1 MFKNIQK
8 YLLINQ
14 PLLWNLKIVP
24 LTAFAIIFHLVFF
37 ILGYYNGGL
46 NFTESENSYSFNA
59 GEGTLIFF
67 SVLLSIISLILWLV
81 FYFKNNALKTFYP
94 KNNFSLFKEWLLILL
109 SCLLIVT
116 FLVSYFYG
124 KETRVRSYFSEIEAK
139 KRCETLAMGS
149 FFVNGSYA
157 YYQNNFAVEAAVEA
171 VAVDTAAIAI
181 DSAEAV
187 QLKTHFT
194 YKGKSYSNNSL
205 LNKNINDYSFFDSE
219 KDSILK
225 ERIKTWLVNNQKD
238 SVRKLMKNYLKI
250 AKEHDLKASIDENK
264 WLELTYDYP
273 NFEIYKTIGS
283 EERDIYYQENFNN
296 NNAPKIDTTEQY
308 IRTINNQEYLYN
320 KFYVPEKQLHYSYKK
335 IADSYNNPDINWATF
350 LISLYVAFGI
360 SLLVFSF
367 RVTSGRNWLIAV
379 VSLGIINI
387 IMGIITAIFGSQ
399 YVYFSGIL
407 LLFLSL
413 FGYFLVVIYRK
424 KSKGISGITINAMLW
439 MLPAFT
445 PIVYYLVIEIAKEL
459 SGYNDAFGESRD
471 IIYPR
476 LTYFQDTNTLFVLTY
491 LNLVFVVLIML
502 VLSRKIKQ
510 WRGVAE
516 A

>member
-24 LTAFAIIFHLVFF
+24 LTVFAIIFHLVFF

-46 NFTESENSYSFNA
+46 NFTENENSYSFNA

-67 SVLLSIISLILWLV
+67 SVLLSILSLILWVV
-81 FYFKNNALKTFYP
+81 FYFKNNALKSFYP
-94 KNNFSLFKEWLLILL
+94 KNNFSLFKEWLLIVF
-109 SCLLIVT
+109 SCLLIIT
-116 FLVSYFYG
+116 YLVSYFYG
-124 KETRVRSYFSEIEAK
+124 KETRVRSYFSEAEAK

-157 YYQNNFAVEAAVEA
+157 YYQNNFVADTAVEVDAL
-171 VAVDTAAIAI
+171 DTAAIAV
-181 DSAEAV
+181 DSAAAI
-187 QLKTHFT
+187 QMKTSFD

-205 LNKNINDYSFFDSE
+205 LNKNINDYSFFNSE

-238 SVRKLMKNYLKI
+238 SVRNLMKNYLKI

-264 WLELTYDYP
+264 WVNLTYDYP
-273 NFEIYKTIGS
+273 NFEKYKTIGS
-283 EERDIYYQENFNN
+283 EERDIYYQDNFNN
-296 NNAPKIDTTEQY
+296 NITPKIDTTEQY
-308 IRTINNQEYLYN
+308 IRTIDKQQYLYN
-320 KFYVPEKQLHYSYKK
+320 RFYVPEKQLHYSYKK
-335 IADSYNNPDINWATF
+335 IADSYNNPDINWTTF

-367 RVTSGRNWLIAV
+367 RVTSGRNWLIAL

-387 IMGIITAIFGSQ
+387 VIGIITAIFSSE
-399 YVYFSGIL
+399 YVYLCGIL
-407 LLFLSL
+407 LLFLTL
-413 FGYFLVVIYRK
+413 VIYFLSVIYRK

-439 MLPAFT
+439 MLPGFA
-445 PIVYYLVIEIAKEL
+445 PIVYFLVLEIAKQI
-459 SGYNDAFGESRD
+459 SGYNLAFGESRD
-471 IIYPR
+471 ITFPR
-476 LTYFQDTNTLFVLTY
+476 ITYFQDTTTLLVLTY
-491 LNLVFVVLIML
+491 LNLVFIALIML